1 MRTDR
6 ANSRSAPYAS
16 RVCCVV
22 EAAAIAALERLAA
35 LGLELP
41 PAMRIPG
48 QKFETVQV
56 SGNRITIAGHLPFD
70 VDGKLAKP
78 LGKVGAEV
86 DADEAH
92 EAARQVALG
101 MLASLQAAGVDLD
114 RVEWRKAFGMV
125 NAAPGFNALPGVI
138 NGFSELLLEV
148 FGERGRHSR
157 SAIGVAELP
166 FGAPVEVEAEAVL
179 LPAKQ
184 ALAEPAPSDA
194 MPASDTPPPTTLQDA
209 SARDPGLRLTD
220 YAGIS
225 PLSIPAEAL
234 VRSIESLSNLFWIS
248 LGGTVVTVFL
258 AALVNLVGAG
268 GGALPVGEFDVP
280 LSVLPI
286 ACLAFAMFMFWLI
299 ASRLKMLLAALA
311 DDDLT
316 AAMARD
322 IFRLDPPVLDVFAA
336 DNLRYFA
343 PLSGFSV
350 LLWNWSMFFGS
361 SVGLIFTATLLQGMA
376 ASVDTQPELIAYAIA
391 TLAIIAYGLM
401 RVLPPLRQIHER
413 LHGKR
418 LRVGLVRMA
427 TAAVVAGVG
436 VLATNSEFFE
446 VMDRE
451 RWEPL
456 GPVRANAID
465 GETLMLEGG
474 KVIMLAGIKALSPD
488 QTCTDADGTVYPCGQ
503 EATLH
508 LQSLVRDKPVFCL
521 VSYPNLG
528 LCTIIEDGV
537 AVPKTER
544 ELFTETNLAYLMVV
558 AGYALA
564 EGDAIW
570 LLIDTQ
576 NDAQRNRRG
585 AWRGAFEPPG
595 HTRTPLRAEP

>member
-1 MRTDR
+1 
-6 ANSRSAPYAS
+6 
-16 RVCCVV
+16 
-22 EAAAIAALERLAA
+22 
-35 LGLELP
+35 
-41 PAMRIPG
+41 MRIPG
-48 QKFETVQV
+48 QKFETVRV
-56 SGNRITIAGHLPFD
+56 SGNRITVAGHLPFG
-70 VDGKLAKP
+70 VDGKLAGP

-86 DADEAH
+86 DADQAYR
-92 EAARQVALG
+92 AARQVGLG

-138 NGFSELLLEV
+138 NGFSDLLLEV

-166 FGAPVEVEAEAVL
+166 FGAPVEVEAEAIL
-179 LPAKQ
+179 LPA
-184 ALAEPAPSDA
+184 AGVSVAPSSSGTVPSGA
-194 MPASDTPPPTTLQDA
+194 GPPGTVQDA
-209 SARDPGLRLTD
+209 DKPDPGLRLSD

-268 GGALPVGEFDVP
+268 EGALPVGEFDIP

-286 ACLAFAMFMFWLI
+286 ACLAFAMFVFWLT

-316 AAMARD
+316 AALARD

-376 ASVDTQPELIAYAIA
+376 ASVDTGPELTAYALA
-391 TLAIIAYGLM
+391 TVAIMAYGVS
-401 RVLPPLRQIHER
+401 RVLPPLKQIHER

-418 LRVGLVRMA
+418 LRVGLARMVV
-427 TAAVVAGVG
+427 AAVVAVVG
-436 VLATNSEFFE
+436 VLATNSEFFKA
-446 VMDRE
+446 MDRE
-451 RWEPL
+451 DWEPL
-456 GPVRANAID
+456 GPALANAID
-465 GETLMLEGG
+465 GETLILDGDE
-474 KVIMLAGIKALSPD
+474 VVVLAGIEALRPD
-488 QTCTDADGTVYPCGQ
+488 QTCMDADGAVYPCGQ
-503 EATLH
+503 EATIY

-521 VSYPNLG
+521 VAYPNLG
-528 LCTIIEDGV
+528 ICTAMEDGM
-537 AVPKTER
+537 AVPETDED
-544 ELFTETNLAYLMVV
+544 LFTATNLAYLMVA
-558 AGYALA
+558 AGYAMG
-564 EGDAIW
+564 EGDAAW
-570 LLIDTQ
+570 LLSDAEKE
-576 NDAQRNRRG
+576 AQRQRRG

-595 HTRTPLRAEP
+595 HTRAPLRSGP

>member
-1 MRTDR
+1 M
-6 ANSRSAPYAS
+6 
-16 RVCCVV
+16 V
-22 EAAAIAALERLAA
+22 EAKAIPALERLAA

-56 SGNRITIAGHLPFD
+56 SGSRITIAGHLPFD
-70 VDGKLAKP
+70 ADGKLAKP

-86 DADEAH
+86 DADEAYK
-92 EAARQVALG
+92 AARQVALG

-179 LPAKQ
+179 LPLEDADGT
-184 ALAEPAPSDA
+184 APAPTLDA
-194 MPASDTPPPTTLQDA
+194 NPVTADSTAETSTGQTK
-209 SARDPGLRLTD
+209 RDPGLRLAD

-248 LGGTVVTVFL
+248 IGGTVVTVFL
-258 AALVNLVGAG
+258 AALVNLVGTAEG
-268 GGALPVGEFDVP
+268 VLPFGEFDIP

-286 ACLAFAMFMFWLI
+286 ACLAFAMFLFWLT
-299 ASRLKMLLAALA
+299 ASRLRMLAGALS

-350 LLWNWSMFFGS
+350 LLWNWSMFLGS
-361 SVGLIFTATLLQGMA
+361 SIGLIFAATILPGSA
-376 ASVDTQPELIAYAIA
+376 ASVDSFPSFLAYAGF
-391 TLAIIAYGLM
+391 TLAIMAYGVRRTL
-401 RVLPPLRQIHER
+401 LPLRHIHQR
-413 LHGKR
+413 LHGQP
-418 LRVGLVRMA
+418 LRIG
-427 TAAVVAGVG
+427 AARTVVAVLVAFGGLLTSNTGMPIAFTGQWQEWNPVG
-436 VLATNSEFFE
+436 
-446 VMDRE
+446 
-451 RWEPL
+451 PL
-456 GPVRANAID
+456 RANAID
-465 GETLMLEGG
+465 GETLLLEGG
-474 KVIMLAGIKALSPD
+474 QAIVLAGIQALRPD
-488 QTCTDADGTVYPCGQ
+488 QTCLDADGSVYACGR

-508 LQSLVRDKPVFCL
+508 LQSIVREQEVFCF
-521 VSYPNLG
+521 VAYPNLG
-528 LCTIIEDGV
+528 ACVVVTNGQTLPRRFEETITEQNIGARMV
-537 AVPKTER
+537 A
-544 ELFTETNLAYLMVV
+544 
-558 AGYALA
+558 AGYAFG
-564 EGDAIW
+564 EGDATEI
-570 LLIDTQ
+570 LRQTQ
-576 NDAQRNRRG
+576 NDAQRQRRG

-595 HTRTPLRAEP
+595 HTRTPHRAAP

>member
-1 MRTDR
+1 
-6 ANSRSAPYAS
+6 
-16 RVCCVV
+16 
-22 EAAAIAALERLAA
+22 
-35 LGLELP
+35 
-41 PAMRIPG
+41 MRIPG
-48 QKFETVQV
+48 QKFETVRV
-56 SGNRITIAGHLPFD
+56 SGNRITIAGHLPFG
-70 VDGKLAKP
+70 VDGKLAGP

-86 DADEAH
+86 DSDQAYQ
-92 EAARQVALG
+92 AARQVGLG

-138 NGFSELLLEV
+138 NGFSDLLLEV

-166 FGAPVEVEAEAVL
+166 FGAPVEVEAEAIL
-179 LPAKQ
+179 LPA
-184 ALAEPAPSDA
+184 AEVSVEPSSRDAVPARA
-194 MPASDTPPPTTLQDA
+194 TPPGTTIQDA
-209 SARDPGLRLTD
+209 GKPDPGLRLTD

-248 LGGTVVTVFL
+248 LGGTVMTVFL

-268 GGALPVGEFDVP
+268 EGTLPVGEFDIP

-286 ACLAFAMFMFWLI
+286 ACLAFAMFMFWLT

-316 AAMARD
+316 AALARD

-376 ASVDTQPELIAYAIA
+376 ASVDTGPKLSAYAIA
-391 TLAIIAYGLM
+391 TLAIMAYGVL

-418 LRVGLVRMA
+418 LRVGLARTA
-427 TAAVVAGVG
+427 LAAVVVVVG

-451 RWEPL
+451 PWEPL
-456 GPVRANAID
+456 GPALANAID
-465 GETLMLEGG
+465 GETLMLEGDE
-474 KVIMLAGIKALSPD
+474 VVVLAGIEALRPD
-488 QTCTDADGTVYPCGQ
+488 QTCMDEGGAVYPCGQ
-503 EATLH
+503 EATTY
-508 LQSLVRDKPVFCL
+508 LQSLVQGKPVFCL
-521 VSYPNLG
+521 VAYPNLG
-528 LCTIIEDGV
+528 ICTVMEEGMT
-537 AVPKTER
+537 VPETDQ
-544 ELFTETNLAYLMVV
+544 ELFTDTNLAYRMVI
-558 AGYALA
+558 AGYAMG
-564 EGDAIW
+564 EGDAAW
-570 LLIDTQ
+570 LLSDAEKE
-576 NDAQRNRRG
+576 AQRQRRG

-595 HTRTPLRAEP
+595 HARTPLRSGP

>member
-1 MRTDR
+1 MR
-6 ANSRSAPYAS
+6 
-16 RVCCVV
+16 V
-22 EAAAIAALERLAA
+22 
-35 LGLELP
+35 
-41 PAMRIPG
+41 PG
-48 QKFETVQV
+48 QKFETVRV
-56 SGNRITIAGHLPFD
+56 SGNRITIAGHLPFG
-70 VDGKLAKP
+70 VDGKLAGP

-86 DADEAH
+86 DADEAYR
-92 EAARQVALG
+92 AARQVGLG

-138 NGFSELLLEV
+138 NGFSDLLLEI

-166 FGAPVEVEAEAVL
+166 FGAPVEVEAEAIL
-179 LPAKQ
+179 LPA
-184 ALAEPAPSDA
+184 ALAEQPAKAVVPAGDAPPAPVDRG
-194 MPASDTPPPTTLQDA
+194 PDKP
-209 SARDPGLRLTD
+209 DPGLRLSD

-258 AALVNLVGAG
+258 AALVNLVGTG
-268 GGALPVGEFDVP
+268 EGALPVGEFHVP

-286 ACLAFAMFMFWLI
+286 ACLAFAMFLFWLT
-299 ASRLKMLLAALA
+299 ASRLRMLDAALA

-336 DNLRYFA
+336 DNLRHFA

-361 SVGLIFTATLLQGMA
+361 SVGLIFTATLLQGAA
-376 ASVDTQPELIAYAIA
+376 ASVNSETELTVYAVA
-391 TLAIIAYGLM
+391 TLAIMAYGAM
-401 RVLPPLRQIHER
+401 RVLPPLKQIHER

-427 TAAVVAGVG
+427 IAGVVAIVG
-436 VLATNSEFFE
+436 VFATNSDFFE
-446 VMDRE
+446 AMDRRE
-451 RWEPL
+451 WQPL
-456 GPVRANAID
+456 GPARANAID
-465 GETLMLEGG
+465 GETLFLEGG
-474 KVIMLAGIKALSPD
+474 EVVALAGIQALRPD
-488 QTCTDADGTVYPCGQ
+488 QTCMDADGAVYACGQ

-508 LQSLVRDKPVFCL
+508 LQSLVREDPVFCYIT
-521 VSYPNLG
+521 YPNLAG
-528 LCTIIEDGV
+528 CIVIEDGM
-537 AVPKTER
+537 AVPKSMDSI
-544 ELFTETNLAYLMVV
+544 FTEENLGYLMVA
-558 AGYALA
+558 AGYAFG
-564 EGDAIW
+564 EGDATW
-570 LLIDTQ
+570 LLIEAQ
-576 NDAQRNRRG
+576 NDAQRQRRG

-595 HTRTPLRAEP
+595 HARAPLRSAP

>member
-1 MRTDR
+1 
-6 ANSRSAPYAS
+6 
-16 RVCCVV
+16 
-22 EAAAIAALERLAA
+22 
-35 LGLELP
+35 
-41 PAMRIPG
+41 MRIPG

-56 SGNRITIAGHLPFD
+56 SGSRITIAGHLPFD
-70 VDGKLAKP
+70 ADGKLAKP

-92 EAARQVALG
+92 QAARQVALG

-179 LPAKQ
+179 LPVNETSA
-184 ALAEPAPSDA
+184 APSPSEPV
-194 MPASDTPPPTTLQDA
+194 PARTAPRATTLRDGDTP
-209 SARDPGLRLTD
+209 DPGLRLTD

-248 LGGTVVTVFL
+248 LAGTVVTIFL
-258 AALVNLVGAG
+258 AALVNLIGAG
-268 GGALPVGEFDVP
+268 EGTLPVGEFDIP

-286 ACLAFAMFMFWLI
+286 ACLAFAMFLFWLT

-316 AAMARD
+316 GAMARD

-350 LLWNWSMFFGS
+350 LLWNWSLFFGS
-361 SVGLIFTATLLQGMA
+361 SIGLIFTATLLQGMA
-376 ASVDTQPELIAYAIA
+376 ASVDTKPELTAYAIA
-391 TLAIIAYGLM
+391 TLAIMAYGVL
-401 RVLPPLRQIHER
+401 RVLPPLKQIHER

-418 LRVGLVRMA
+418 LRVGLARTA
-427 TAAVVAGVG
+427 LAAVVAAVG
-436 VLATNSEFFE
+436 VLVTNSELFE
-446 VMDRE
+446 AMGRE
-451 RWEPL
+451 EWVPL
-456 GPVRANAID
+456 GPARANAID
-465 GETLMLEGG
+465 GETLILEGDE
-474 KVIMLAGIKALSPD
+474 VVVLAGIEALRPD
-488 QTCTDADGTVYPCGQ
+488 QNCMDADGVVYPCGQ
-503 EATLH
+503 EATIH

-521 VSYPNLG
+521 VAYPNLG
-528 LCTIIEDGV
+528 LCTVIEEGMALPETD
-537 AVPKTER
+537 ED
-544 ELFTETNLAYLMVV
+544 LFTETNLAYLMVV
-558 AGYALA
+558 AGYAMG
-564 EGDAIW
+564 EGDAAW
-570 LLIDTQ
+570 LLSDAEKE
-576 NDAQRNRRG
+576 AQRQRRG

-595 HTRTPLRAEP
+595 HTRTPLRAGP